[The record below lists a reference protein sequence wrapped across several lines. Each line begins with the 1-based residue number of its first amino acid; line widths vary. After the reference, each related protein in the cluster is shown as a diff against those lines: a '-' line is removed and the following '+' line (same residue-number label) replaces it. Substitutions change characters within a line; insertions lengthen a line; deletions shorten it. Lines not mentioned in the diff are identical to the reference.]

1 MYTNAKYMNDMSGS
15 PSSIR
20 VDINGVTSFVPLDPA
35 NTDYQNIMR
44 LVESGE
50 LVIAPAE

>member
-1 MYTNAKYMNDMSGS
+1 MYSNAQHTKDAAGNNNT
-15 PSSIR
+15 IR
-20 VDINGVTSFVPLDPA
+20 VDINGATSWVPLDLA
-35 NTDYQNIMR
+35 NTDYVAIMA